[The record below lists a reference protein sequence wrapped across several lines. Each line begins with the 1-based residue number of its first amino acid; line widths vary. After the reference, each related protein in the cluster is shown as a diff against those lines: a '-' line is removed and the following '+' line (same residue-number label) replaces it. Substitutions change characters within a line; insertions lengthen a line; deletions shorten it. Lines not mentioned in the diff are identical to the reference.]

1 MMFYLIYISSAVK
14 LMNDDELLFMLEQ
27 AREKNLRLGLTGMLL
42 YKNGSFMQMLEG
54 DKQTVL
60 DLYDTIT
67 VDNRHK
73 GNITIMTGDIKKR
86 NFKEWSMGFCNMD
99 KVLDL
104 PTLGD
109 YIKENLTFHQFHE
122 DSQNAYRFM
131 VKFYEVSR

>member
-60 DLYDTIT
+60 DLYDTIRLRWIT
-67 VDNRHK
+67 VIRV
-73 GNITIMTGDIKKR
+73 I
-86 NFKEWSMGFCNMD
+86 S
-99 KVLDL
+99 
-104 PTLGD
+104 P
-109 YIKENLTFHQFHE
+109 
-122 DSQNAYRFM
+122 S
-131 VKFYEVSR
+131 